1 MQKMRTYRSHFR
13 SNLVLNLFFC
23 GFWLFIRALTFS
35 LFLSFKIKLSI
46 CNWISSVQLKEFNGF
61 LFCDLLEKRIE
72 LEIKHKKYAIEK
84 DEWLKIGDHFV
95 QWMENSVAQVNG
107 HSLSFAVA
115 VDTVLI
121 SANNFNQIKHRIFA
135 SFQNYSLQ
143 STRNRMEFYRSKEYS
158 HTTHI
163 TYGSNCTFNRFF
175 CLYLLISFGSR
186 HEAHKIRTH

>member
-1 MQKMRTYRSHFR
+1 M
-13 SNLVLNLFFC
+13 
-23 GFWLFIRALTFS
+23 
-35 LFLSFKIKLSI
+35 
-46 CNWISSVQLKEFNGF
+46 
-61 LFCDLLEKRIE
+61 
-72 LEIKHKKYAIEK
+72 EIKHKKYAIEK

-121 SANNFNQIKHRIFA
+121 PANNFNQIKPSHFRQ
-135 SFQNYSLQ
+135 FQNYSLQ

-175 CLYLLISFGSR
+175 LYIFSSLLVAGMEHTKSVLINTHLGSFIHFRYFKMQFVCSFKWFWFLNRVFFWGGCDCV
-186 HEAHKIRTH
+186 